1 MNGKGSG
8 RRPLAVG
15 DKEDYID
22 AHAKF
27 ESQWDMI
34 FGGKN
39 KKHRESTR
47 VNISTH
53 SSRDGGRKAEV
64 CLSEDG
70 YFVEFFE
77 GDVQVDVVDV
87 RAHSVHYAEDVAE
100 NYVLGIINP
109 KESKT

>member
-27 ESQWDMI
+27 ESQWDII

-70 YFVEFFE
+70 YFVEFF
-77 GDVQVDVVDV
+77 
-87 RAHSVHYAEDVAE
+87 
-100 NYVLGIINP
+100 
-109 KESKT
+109 